1 VSIAWTTVETAL
13 HAWIVASSGLA
24 ANHVIW
30 AQQNGPRPDGAFIT
44 MRLTTVRSV
53 GKDWL
58 EAIETAGLVTM
69 RARGIRQGIL
79 SIQCFGG
86 AAVGSAGSTQ
96 ILDLVVS
103 KSTLPSIRDALQL
116 AGIGLAKLGAVLS
129 TDGVIN
135 TTVFEPRATLEAR
148 FFLSQEVT
156 EAAIPA
162 LGGAIQTAQVDGE
175 AATDVEPISFDVGTP
190 TTFAGTPVSGGVSLT
205 WDQVEADSYV
215 IYYDAA
221 PNVSPATAA
230 FSVAVGTTGAR
241 TITGIGSVVL
251 RYFIIVAVLGG
262 VESQPS
268 KELTLTTLA

>member
-1 VSIAWTTVETAL
+1 MSIAWTTVETAL

-44 MRLTTVRSV
+44 MRLSTLRRV
-53 GKDWL
+53 GQDWL
-58 EAIETAGLVTM
+58 EAPDSVTW
-69 RARGIRQGIL
+69 RARGMRQGTL

-86 AAVGSAGSTQ
+86 AAVGAAGATQ
-96 ILDLVVS
+96 ILDYVVS
-103 KSTLPSIRDALQL
+103 RSVLPSSRDVLQA
-116 AGIGLAKLGAVLS
+116 AGIGLAKLGTVQSL
-129 TDGVIN
+129 DGVIN

-148 FFLSQEVT
+148 FFLAQEVT
-156 EAAIPA
+156 ESPVPV
-162 LGGAIQTAQVDGE
+162 GGGTIDTAQVDGE
-175 AATDVEPISFDVGTP
+175 TATDVEPIGFDVGTP